1 MFEIIGVIA
10 VGWIGIVL
18 INKFTSNA
26 VRGMQIQAI
35 DYAIRQGVPRDFA
48 VATAA
53 DKSRLGATVKIFL
66 RDVPQFSEHKGAMR
80 YGAAISLLYGMHL
93 EEQERNHA
101 MKLLALKPKLRE
113 FIRPQIE
120 KLESEDIFISINQAT
135 YAYIAGL
142 VFYSINEVI
151 TPEQM
156 NDLAKEIFKGKVI
169 DDAFL
174 HTYYLVKHRTDDFEK
189 TLAATMP
196 ISQRE
201 LLANKF
207 EFVFTEAKRI
217 NS

>member
-1 MFEIIGVIA
+1 MFEVIGVVA
-10 VGWIGIVL
+10 VVWIGIVL

-26 VRGMQIQAI
+26 VRGIQIQAV
-35 DYAIRQGVPRDFA
+35 DYAVRQGVPRDFA
-48 VATAA
+48 VETAA

-66 RDVPQFSEHKGAMR
+66 REVPQFSEHKGAMR

-93 EEQERNHA
+93 EEQERNRS
-101 MKLLALKPKLRE
+101 MKLMALKPKLRE

-120 KLESEDIFISINQAT
+120 KLEREGIFISISEAT

-142 VFYSINEVI
+142 VFYSINELI

-156 NDLAKEIFKGKVI
+156 NDLAKDIFKGKVI
-169 DDAFL
+169 DGAFL
-174 HTYYLVKHRTDDFEK
+174 HTYYLVKHRTGDFEK

-201 LLANKF
+201 LIANKC
-207 EFVFTEAKRI
+207 EFVFSEAKRI